1 MAIKISEETS
11 IQGKIHTKENAR
23 EHRHSKQ
30 TIEKDEKRTQN
41 NVWNKSTK

>member
-1 MAIKISEETS
+1 MCEKTN

-30 TIEKDEKRTQN
+30 TIEKDEKIAQH
-41 NVWNKSTK
+41 NVWSKSTK